1 MNTVSTMQEWRS
13 WLAKRLGPEGLFD
26 VVTNIESR
34 GLFTNW
40 KRTTVPV
47 SLHYLDYAIDLLC
60 GAPEQTEL
68 IATFIGYVHQQI
80 ERAKTEPQRWEREE
94 SGEWGAAFM
103 KAERWYDLHR
113 ADLYTQALLGGEFV
127 PQPIHFEALQA
138 SAAEYGALP
147 TRFWDELFQPRLI
160 GCAITAAAWGRLDL
174 AQTLLK
180 TRRSFKC
187 AQRYVDWSRSLI
199 DQLLQLPPGQVVG
212 PDEPLWT
219 HFHSLFDEVRH
230 PTKLM
235 IVGEASR
242 EAARRGETLSASSLP
257 LWRLELAMIKQ
268 RYLLNKPV
276 APGVRDLIGLIA
288 E

>member
-1 MNTVSTMQEWRS
+1 MKTASVKEAWISLM
-13 WLAKRLGPEGLFD
+13 KKDLGPHGYFDAVKSIEREGLF
-26 VVTNIESR
+26 THWR
-34 GLFTNW
+34 
-40 KRTTVPV
+40 RTTVPV
-47 SLHYLDYAIDLLC
+47 SMQYLDVAIDLLC

-68 IATFIGYVHQQI
+68 IATFIGYVRQQI

-94 SGEWGAAFM
+94 SGEWGSSFM

-113 ADLYTQALLGGEFV
+113 ADLYTQALLGEEFG
-127 PQPIHFEALQA
+127 PQPMHFEALQA

-160 GCAITAAAWGRLDL
+160 GCAVTAAAWGRPDL

-187 AQRYVDWSRSLI
+187 AQRYLDWSRSLV

-230 PTKLM
+230 PALIMK
-235 IVGEASR
+235 VGEASR

-276 APGVRDLIGLIA
+276 ARGMRDLIALIS